1 MSGAPPPWSDE
12 RSAPDEPSGHAGGTV
27 AGPPAAPGWQ
37 PAPRSRPT
45 NGLAVASLVIAV
57 LAPGLALVP
66 FIGLV
71 PALIGLVLGILAVR
85 RAKVIDS
92 GQEVAMV
99 GAVLSG
105 LSLLLAIAA
114 VVVAL
119 VIGSALAA
127 FVDAVQSSA
136 GGLAPGGLAPFD
148 QLPFP
153 TPPAGPPTELGT
165 APGLGLGTAT
175 PPADAAVGEC
185 FDDGGGPVP
194 CDQAHLGEVFAL
206 LPAAESADCS
216 GTPFEEY
223 VGTSYGSS
231 RYFTG
236 DATPTTL
243 EDGGEGVVCS
253 LYVPGEQLTGS
264 VRGRGD

>member
-1 MSGAPPPWSDE
+1 MSGAAPPWSDE
-12 RSAPDEPSGHAGGTV
+12 RSAPDEPPAPGAGAG
-27 AGPPAAPGWQ
+27 AGPPAAPGW
-37 PAPRSRPT
+37 PPTPRSRPT

-66 FIGLV
+66 FVGLV

-114 VVVAL
+114 VVVVL
-119 VIGSALAA
+119 VVGSALAA
-127 FVDAVQSSA
+127 FVDTLRSST
-136 GGLAPGGLAPFD
+136 GGVAPGEMFD
-148 QLPFP
+148 LELP
-153 TPPAGPPTELGT
+153 TPPSGLATELGT
-165 APGLGLGTAT
+165 EPDLGLGTAT

-185 FDDGGGPVP
+185 FDDGSGTVP
-194 CDQAHLGEVFAL
+194 CDQPHLGEVFAL
-206 LPAAESADCS
+206 LPVAESAGCS

-236 DATPTTL
+236 DAVPTTL
-243 EDGGEGVVCS
+243 EDGGEGVMCS
-253 LYVPGEQLTGS
+253 LYVPDEQLTGS